1 MRVEKEGL
9 MKMKSMIRVAAVA
22 AAMAPGL
29 LPAAEDTYT
38 LTINETGFEPAT
50 LTIPANKKVTLSVTN
65 ATKKA
70 AEFESERLSR
80 EKVVPAGKT
89 VTISIGPLKADTYE
103 FEDDFNKSHK
113 GTLTVK

>member
-1 MRVEKEGL
+1 
-9 MKMKSMIRVAAVA
+9 MKMKWIIRTVSVAIVMA
-22 AAMAPGL
+22 AGAGL
-29 LPAAEDTYT
+29 LWAADETYK

-50 LTIPANKKVTLSVTN
+50 LTIPADKKVTLSVTN

-70 AEFESERLSR
+70 AEFESGKLSR

-103 FEDDFNKSHK
+103 FEDDFNKTRK

>member
-1 MRVEKEGL
+1 
-9 MKMKSMIRVAAVA
+9 MKMRWAIRAAAVA
-22 AAMAPGL
+22 IAVVTGAGL
-29 LPAAEDTYT
+29 LSAAEDTYS

-70 AEFESERLSR
+70 AEFESEKLSR

-113 GTLTVK
+113 GKLTAK

>member
-1 MRVEKEGL
+1 MRWV
-9 MKMKSMIRVAAVA
+9 IRAAVVA
-22 AAMAPGL
+22 TAMVTGPGL
-29 LPAAEDTYT
+29 LPAAEDSYN

-50 LTIPANKKVTLSVTN
+50 LAIPANKKVTLSVTN

-70 AEFESERLSR
+70 AEFESEKLSR

-103 FEDDFNKSHK
+103 FEDDFNKAHK